1 MYVIG
6 VKLKYYFITIFT
18 VTAILCLQVSNAEA
32 ISKRTVHDF
41 TIYCQEKHALYP
53 YCNGIVEGILY
64 ILEVNSRTES
74 SFQICLPEDGLT
86 IPQIILIK
94 LVFPAPFGPS
104 IARISPCLT
113 SRLTSLRAL
122 NPLS

>member
-86 IPQIILIK
+86 LGEGVQAFTKWALKNNDYKDKPGVWGIASALI
-94 LVFPAPFGPS
+94 ATW
-104 IARISPCLT
+104 PCT
-113 SRLTSLRAL
+113 
-122 NPLS
+122 